1 MRGRNLNINNK
12 HNHNYYK
19 NQNEE
24 LLFKYE
30 NTKEVNS
37 FINGQ
42 IQASESIIFLNKE
55 GDIYL
60 KSSSGIK
67 NYQASEILDSTL
79 KQALNLLK
87 IMSNAKMILSYQST
101 SYKVLLQ
108 STNYSHILKYYL
120 LEDSDNNYL
129 YNQNMYNQLISTIKK
144 YNSLLNITNIE
155 IKKKYINY
163 NLEIIKKHLSTSSK
177 IIIYTNNNEINLLTN
192 ENIQFQFNDYNT
204 FLNIYLPELLKLYI
218 TKKNKIKINN
228 EEEILNYKFIN
239 INNNLYFLNFKEE
252 VVDANVDFLKKLIAQ
267 KQYSIEIN
275 KNIIKSEPEEEYTSN
290 HQENLNYGY
299 INILLIAFILSTITI
314 IICLLKY

>member
-1 MRGRNLNINNK
+1 
-12 HNHNYYK
+12 
-19 NQNEE
+19 
-24 LLFKYE
+24 
-30 NTKEVNS
+30 
-37 FINGQ
+37 
-42 IQASESIIFLNKE
+42 
-55 GDIYL
+55 
-60 KSSSGIK
+60 
-67 NYQASEILDSTL
+67 
-79 KQALNLLK
+79 
-87 IMSNAKMILSYQST
+87 
-101 SYKVLLQ
+101 
-108 STNYSHILKYYL
+108 
-120 LEDSDNNYL
+120 
-129 YNQNMYNQLISTIKK
+129 MYNQLISTIKK
-144 YNSLLNITNIE
+144 YNNLLNITNIE
-155 IKKKYINY
+155 IKKKYINS

-218 TKKNKIKINN
+218 TKNNKIKINN

-252 VVDANVDFLKKLIAQ
+252 VVDANVDFLKKLTAQ

-275 KNIIKSEPEEEYTSN
+275 KNIIKSESEEEFTSN

>member
-1 MRGRNLNINNK
+1 M
-12 HNHNYYK
+12 
-19 NQNEE
+19 
-24 LLFKYE
+24 
-30 NTKEVNS
+30 
-37 FINGQ
+37 
-42 IQASESIIFLNKE
+42 
-55 GDIYL
+55 
-60 KSSSGIK
+60 KSSNDTK

-87 IMSNAKMILSYQST
+87 IMTNTKVILSYQST

-108 STNYSHILKYYL
+108 TSNYSHILKYYL
-120 LEDSDNNYL
+120 LEDSNNNYL

-144 YNSLLNITNIE
+144 YNNLLNITNIE
-155 IKKKYINY
+155 IKKKYINS

-177 IIIYTNNNEINLLTN
+177 IIIYTNNNKINLLTN

-218 TKKNKIKINN
+218 TKNNKIKINN

-275 KNIIKSEPEEEYTSN
+275 KNIIKSESEEELTEN